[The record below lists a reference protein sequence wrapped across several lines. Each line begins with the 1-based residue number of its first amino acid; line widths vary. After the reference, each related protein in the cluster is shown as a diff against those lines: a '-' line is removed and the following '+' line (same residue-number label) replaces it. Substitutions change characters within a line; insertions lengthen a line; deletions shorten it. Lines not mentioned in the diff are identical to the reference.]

1 MEIKA
6 IKTEEAPMAVGPYS
20 QGIAAGNLVFTAGEI
35 PVNPA
40 DGSVPED
47 IEDQARQAI
56 ENVFAVFRAA
66 GVDKNRIVSVT
77 VYLKNIDDFPKVNR
91 VYAELFEEP
100 FPARSCIA
108 AAALPKDVG
117 IMVSAIGV
125 KY

>member
-100 FPARSCIA
+100 FPTRSCIA

>member
-77 VYLKNIDDFPKVNR
+77 VYLKNIDDFP
-91 VYAELFEEP
+91 
-100 FPARSCIA
+100 
-108 AAALPKDVG
+108 
-117 IMVSAIGV
+117 
-125 KY
+125 

>member
-6 IKTEEAPMAVGPYS
+6 IKTEKAPMAVGPYS
-20 QGIAAGNLVFTAGEI
+20 QGIVAGNLVFTAGEI

-66 GVDKNRIVSVT
+66 GVSKNRIVSVT

-91 VYAELFEEP
+91 VYAELLEAP
-100 FPARSCIA
+100 FPARPCIA
-108 AAALPKDVG
+108 AAALPTDVG

-125 KY
+125 RY

>member
-1 MEIKA
+1 MF
-6 IKTEEAPMAVGPYS
+6 
-20 QGIAAGNLVFTAGEI
+20 IASTYQ
-35 PVNPA
+35 
-40 DGSVPED
+40 DGQIFQHFGHTQQFKVYE
-47 IEDQARQAI
+47 IEDGKVI
-56 ENVFAVFRAA
+56 SSKV
-66 GVDKNRIVSVT
+66 VDNGGNGHEALT

>member
-47 IEDQARQAI
+47 TLSDTLI
-56 ENVFAVFRAA
+56 
-66 GVDKNRIVSVT
+66 
-77 VYLKNIDDFPKVNR
+77 R
-91 VYAELFEEP
+91 VYVLSDRQKRLESCVFVAGTVKRYISRRRQRRYSVQ
-100 FPARSCIA
+100 RSF
-108 AAALPKDVG
+108 
-117 IMVSAIGV
+117 S
-125 KY
+125 